1 MGSTVAHVTSVVF
14 PLIVVLGAI
23 GVSPCIAQ
31 TRVTSLE
38 DLRRELTPGDFITV
52 VAADGPPVAGRLTR
66 IGNVDLDLR
75 LASKRTLQAPGPQT
89 VTIPL
94 DAILSLERPR
104 DSARN
109 GAAIGAGIGAGF
121 GGAMFVHAF
130 IIDRNEID
138 EWAPLYVGAAA
149 ICTGIGALIGWA
161 TDAASSKPH
170 ISFDVSSE
178 GRTKVSVQP
187 VYSRGRGIGLAVS
200 FSR

>member
-1 MGSTVAHVTSVVF
+1 M
-14 PLIVVLGAI
+14 IVVLGAI

-31 TRVTSLE
+31 TRVTSVE
-38 DLRRELTPGDFITV
+38 DLRRELAPGDFITV
-52 VAADGPPVAGRLTR
+52 VAAVGPPVTGRLTR
-66 IGNVDLDLR
+66 IGNADLDLR
-75 LASKRTLQAPGPQT
+75 PANKRTLQAPGPQT

-130 IIDRNEID
+130 IIDRNEIG
-138 EWAPLYVGAAA
+138 EWAPLYVGAAG

-170 ISFDVSSE
+170 ISFQVSE
-178 GRTKVSVQP
+178 GRTRVSVQP

-200 FSR
+200 ISR